1 MRSDFESKSL
11 LSWRIRRNEHG
22 RLLPRF
28 KQRRN
33 GEWCSDKLHQRAG
46 KVDEKLA
53 RFVKQPYNEFRWL
66 VNSSWRFNSS
76 QVHGNADTLLEQV
89 TWRENEMTI
98 QQKYDAEDAA
108 AALYIANL
116 SLSLVLV
123 IAFDQ
128 MRPTSFALRGFEA
141 PVNQFADVTLVL

>member
-66 VNSSWRFNSS
+66 VNSSWRFNGS

-128 MRPTSFALRGFEA
+128 MRPASFEPRGFEA
-141 PVNQFADVTLVL
+141 PVNQFADVALVL